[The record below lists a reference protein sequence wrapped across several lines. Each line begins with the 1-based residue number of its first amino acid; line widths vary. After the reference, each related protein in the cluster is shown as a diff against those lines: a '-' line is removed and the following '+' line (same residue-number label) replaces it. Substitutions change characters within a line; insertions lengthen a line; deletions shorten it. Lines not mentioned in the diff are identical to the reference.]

1 MQRVIRT
8 LAAVMLCV
16 VFAGCGSAPEAAV
29 SGTGAAGSTLRGQI
43 TVFAASSLTD
53 AFEAL
58 GTAFM
63 VTYPEAVVTF
73 NFANSAQLAA
83 QINEGAPA
91 DVFASANA
99 AQMRVAVEGGRINEN
114 DQRVLVYNHIVVI
127 TPYDNPAKVTE
138 PADLAQPGL
147 RLILADPVAP
157 LGQHSLDFLD
167 QASAQ
172 PAFGADFRER
182 VLANVVSYEDSA
194 RIVLAKIVLGEG
206 DAAIVFTTDAAAE
219 AAHVQALPI
228 PNELNV
234 LANYPIAP
242 VADSRNLALAEAFV
256 AFART
261 AEGQA
266 ILAGHGFLP
275 IE

>member
-8 LAAVMLCV
+8 LAGVMLGV
-16 VFAGCGSAPEAAV
+16 VFAGCGSAPEATV

-63 VTYPEAVVTF
+63 VTYPEVIVTF

-99 AQMRVAVEGGRINEN
+99 TQMRVAVEGGRINEN
-114 DQRVLVYNHIVVI
+114 DQRVFIRNNIVVI

-138 PADLAQPGL
+138 LADLAQPGL

-157 LGQHSLDFLD
+157 IGQHSLDLLD

-182 VLANVVSYEDSA
+182 VLANVVSYEESA
-194 RIVLAKIVLGEG
+194 RIVL
-206 DAAIVFTTDAAAE
+206 
-219 AAHVQALPI
+219 
-228 PNELNV
+228 
-234 LANYPIAP
+234 
-242 VADSRNLALAEAFV
+242 
-256 AFART
+256 
-261 AEGQA
+261 
-266 ILAGHGFLP
+266 
-275 IE
+275 

>member
-1 MQRVIRT
+1 
-8 LAAVMLCV
+8 MLCV
-16 VFAGCGSAPEAAV
+16 VFTGCSRAPEATVPATV
-29 SGTGAAGSTLRGQI
+29 GAGATLRGQI
-43 TVFAASSLTD
+43 TVFAASSLSD

-63 VTYPEAVVTF
+63 AAHPEAVVTF

-99 AQMRVAVEGGRINEN
+99 TQMRVAVEGGRLNDN
-114 DQRVLVYNHIVVI
+114 DQRLFIRNNLVVI
-127 TPYDNPAKVTE
+127 TPYDNPAKVME
-138 PADLAQPGL
+138 LAELAQPGL

-157 LGQHSLDFLD
+157 IGQHSLDFLD

-219 AAHVQALPI
+219 AEKVQSIPI
-228 PNELNV
+228 PDELNV
-234 LANYPIAP
+234 FANYLIAP

-266 ILAGHGFLP
+266 ILADHGFLP
-275 IE
+275 LE